1 MSDSVSVAI
10 LGCGNMAGAHAVR
23 FAARSDVRIVAV
35 CDVSEAVCKAFI
47 GKHLVGYTPTP
58 AIFTSAKEMY
68 AAAKPDGVVIVTPH
82 TMHYAHAVE
91 ALDAGVHVLM
101 EKPMVTNAQDAHK
114 LNAKVKETGKVFI
127 IGYNTSCSPELAH
140 IRDIIRNGSLGKLEL
155 ISGYLMQ
162 DWQKATAGTWRQK
175 PELSGGG
182 QAYDSGAHMLNSLC
196 WAVES
201 NVKEVFAFVENNG
214 TAVDINS
221 VINIRF
227 ENGAMASLAV
237 GGNMPGNTA
246 GMVMAFAG
254 GRIEFDPWNA
264 TYMRI
269 FKGNE
274 QIKYPQVTGK
284 PTTPNDNFIDT
295 ILGKD
300 KPRTNP
306 ANGIIQCELMDA
318 IYESARTGLPAKP
331 KRV

>member
-10 LGCGNMAGAHAVR
+10 LGCGNMAAAHASRLAVR
-23 FAARSDVRIVAV
+23 DDVRIVAV
-35 CDVSEAVCKAFI
+35 CDVSEELGKAFI
-47 GKHLVGYTPTP
+47 AKHLADYTPAP
-58 AIFTSAKEMY
+58 AIFTCAKEMY
-68 AAAKPDGVVIVTPH
+68 KTAKPDGVVIVTPH
-82 TMHYAHAVE
+82 TMHYEHAVD

-101 EKPMVTNAQDAHK
+101 EKPMVTSAQDAHK
-114 LNAKVKETGKVFI
+114 LNAKVKETGKVFV
-127 IGYNTSCSPELAH
+127 IGYNTSCSPELAYIRQT
-140 IRDIIRNGSLGKLEL
+140 IRDGSLGKLEL

-162 DWQKATAGTWRQK
+162 NWQKATAGTWRQK

-201 NVKEVFAFVENNG
+201 NVKEVFAFVDNNG

-221 VINIRF
+221 VISIRF
-227 ENGAMASLAV
+227 ENGALASLAV
-237 GGNMPGNTA
+237 GGNLPANGTA
-246 GMVMAFAG
+246 GMVMAFDG

-269 FKGNE
+269 WKGDE
-274 QIKYPQVTGK
+274 QIKYPVVTGK
-284 PTTPNDNFIDT
+284 PTTPNANFIDS

-300 KPRTNP
+300 QPRTNP

-331 KRV
+331 KK